1 MFVSLLQINII
12 YSDVNK
18 FQKVITVLEVK
29 ANLYALP
36 PQREGKTDLSP
47 KTNNQQVQWVFQRQN
62 SPDTKLRIGH
72 ALLTKTLPSK
82 CKVRGFNPL
91 RPIG

>member
-36 PQREGKTDLSP
+36 PQREGKTKVNRP
-47 KTNNQQVQWVFQRQN
+47 KSKNQQSTGSMGF
-62 SPDTKLRIGH
+62 PETKF
-72 ALLTKTLPSK
+72 T
-82 CKVRGFNPL
+82 
-91 RPIG
+91 

>member
-18 FQKVITVLEVK
+18 FQKLITVLEVK

-36 PQREGKTDLSP
+36 PQREGKTKVNRS
-47 KTNNQQVQWVFQRQN
+47 KSKNQQSTGSMGFPETKFTWHQAKNWPCLVDKNPAKQMQ
-62 SPDTKLRIGH
+62 SPR
-72 ALLTKTLPSK
+72 
-82 CKVRGFNPL
+82 F
-91 RPIG
+91 